1 MENKLLRFD
10 AFQSYK
16 SYQQIKEGLE
26 LYDAINEAFQSSI
39 LREFNTQESGGRW
52 GPNLAKDIFKT
63 YKIKLDEVTNED
75 FVKIDPEQYF
85 DQGYK
90 KDPNVIGFFVDD
102 NPEFL
107 KALDARQYKAR
118 KGTKFGVITTI
129 LRGNKC
135 MYFGF
140 TDNSGWGRRKK
151 SGSDRYGVLAD
162 EYQTGNIYNFTGRGV
177 KASLTVKNI
186 KEVSTA
192 CYLLNMETLREKYG
206 ADVRQAERAAAKKG
220 AAAFLTNDQ
229 VKQEN
234 KRRWDSALQA
244 GLTPEGIFA
253 DVKKTLDKYMTWFNK
268 QINDMKLD
276 GKEILKLDQVQ
287 WQGWNSDIG
296 RPISDMLR
304 FLDEF
309 TRDYNYAIKD
319 LKHCAELGAKLEKE
333 EDDRKKARLQGEI
346 EYYEGSWDRF
356 IKKAAS
362 KRDEVLKAKASVDK
376 IVG

>member
-16 SYQQIKEGLE
+16 EYKGLYESYEE
-26 LYDAINEAFQSSI
+26 YDVINEAFKSTI
-39 LREFNTQESGGRW
+39 LRNFATQEKGGRW
-52 GPNLAKDIFKT
+52 QSGLAKDFFKQ
-63 YKIKLDEVTNED
+63 YKIKLDEITNED

-107 KALDARQYKAR
+107 KALEDRKYKPF
-118 KGTKFGVITTI
+118 KGTQFGVITTI

-140 TDNSGWGRRKK
+140 TDNSGWGRSKK
-151 SGSDRYGVLAD
+151 SKEERYGVLAD
-162 EYQTGNIYNFTGRGV
+162 EWQTKNAYNFTGQNV

-192 CYLLNMETLREKYG
+192 CYLLDVNSLREKYG
-206 ADVRQAERAAAKKG
+206 AQVRQEERKASKEG
-220 AAAFLTNDQ
+220 AAAFMSNKQ
-229 VKQEN
+229 VKEEN
-234 KRRWDSALQA
+234 KRRYDAALQA
-244 GLTPEGIFA
+244 GLTPEGIFD
-253 DVKKTLDKYMTWFNK
+253 DVKKTLEKYMGWFTK
-268 QINDMKLD
+268 QINGMQLD
-276 GKEILKLDQVQ
+276 GKQVLNLEDVK

-304 FLDEF
+304 FINEF
-309 TRDYNYAIKD
+309 TRDYNYAVKD
-319 LKHCAELGAKLEKE
+319 LKHCAELGVKLGEEK
-333 EDDRKKARLQGEI
+333 DDEKKARIQAEI
-346 EYYEGSWDRF
+346 NYYEKAWDRF
-356 IKKAAS
+356 IKKAATT
-362 KRDEVLKAKASVDK
+362 RDQVLKSKSEVDK